1 MDSTAS
7 NKSTITSHQII
18 PPKRGQIKIK
28 IVKGIIRSAAAIAG
42 NGKKHKENGG
52 FHIST
57 PSTPATPT
65 GYQSDVSFES

>member
-1 MDSTAS
+1 MDLAAANNSTA
-7 NKSTITSHQII
+7 KSHQII
-18 PPKRGQIKIK
+18 PPKRGQIKKK
-28 IVKGIIRSAAAIAG
+28 IVKSIMRSAAAIAG

-65 GYQSDVSFES
+65 GYHSDASFES